1 MRICCNLG
9 TGNSCSFS
17 DPEIEVSADVEPE
30 DGQDLDKECK
40 FDHEDAVEEEDIS
53 LHDEVRNCIV
63 FFFSSKCKLI
73 KYLNHSA

>member
-30 DGQDLDKECK
+30 EDGQDLDKECK
-40 FDHEDAVEEEDIS
+40 FDHEDEVEEEDIS

-63 FFFSSKCKLI
+63 FF
-73 KYLNHSA
+73 